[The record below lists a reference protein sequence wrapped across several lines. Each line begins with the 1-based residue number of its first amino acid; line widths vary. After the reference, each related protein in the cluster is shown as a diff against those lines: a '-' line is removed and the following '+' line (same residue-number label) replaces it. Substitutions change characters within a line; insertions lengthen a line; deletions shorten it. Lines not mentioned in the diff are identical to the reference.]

1 MVRFCSGRPLSANQP
16 LHVYRELPTDTLA
29 VQVVTATGSPR
40 QLAVQQLV
48 NATGSPWQFCAR
60 ALEKCGNDPQRALD
74 WIVQNRQRLIAHC
87 NSCIDPA
94 CQTCQKVRA
103 FLAQQQEQQQQ
114 QQQRP

>member
-1 MVRFCSGRPLSANQP
+1 VSQKIPLEQREQLRSRMQALAGAEGGGFILRTNAEDASDAN
-16 LHVYRELPTDTLA
+16 LPRMLWFGLEPA
-29 VQVVTATGSPR
+29 VPD
-40 QLAVQQLV
+40 
-48 NATGSPWQFCAR
+48 
-60 ALEKCGNDPQRALD
+60 DPQRALD
-74 WIVQNRQRLIAHC
+74 WIVQNRKQRLIAHC

>member
-1 MVRFCSGRPLSANQP
+1 MQEERNALGI
-16 LHVYRELPTDTLA
+16 ELGPAA

-48 NATGSPWQFCAR
+48 SATGSPWQFCAQV
-60 ALEKCGNDPQRALD
+60 LEKCGNDPQRALD
-74 WIVQNRQRLIAHC
+74 SIIQRRQRLIAHC

-103 FLAQQQEQQQQ
+103 FLAQHQ

>member
-1 MVRFCSGRPLSANQP
+1 
-16 LHVYRELPTDTLA
+16 